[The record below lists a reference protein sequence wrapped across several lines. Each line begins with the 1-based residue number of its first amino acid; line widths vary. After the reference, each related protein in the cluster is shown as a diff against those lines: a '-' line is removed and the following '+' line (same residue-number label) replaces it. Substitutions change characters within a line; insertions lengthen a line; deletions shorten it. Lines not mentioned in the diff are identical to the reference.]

1 MSRLFGFSSRAN
13 YNLANLAARQQ
24 PLPIHLVKRYD
35 LILLPSLSSKRRHR
49 LPSRLVKHHLPL
61 LLLSVACVWALYVTR
76 PYTDVLSRASFATA
90 YPALVLL
97 GATLVIG
104 PLNLL
109 RHRPNPV
116 SIDLRRD
123 LGIWAGFL
131 AIVHTAIG
139 QCVHMRGRPWLY
151 YIYGPAEHHH
161 GPAVRHDLFGFAN
174 YTGAFATLV
183 VVALFATSNDYSLRA
198 LGTRQWKQ
206 LQRGNYAAAALVAM
220 HAFGYQGIE
229 KQHPQFVAVVIACVV
244 ITLAFQRAGFL
255 MRGSAAARKI

>member
-1 MSRLFGFSSRAN
+1 M
-13 YNLANLAARQQ
+13 
-24 PLPIHLVKRYD
+24 
-35 LILLPSLSSKRRHR
+35 SSKRRSR

-61 LLLSVACVWALYVTR
+61 LLLSVACGWPLYVTR

-131 AIVHTAIG
+131 AIVHTAIW
-139 QCVHMRGRPWLY
+139 QCVHLRGRPWLY
-151 YIYGPAEHHH
+151 YVYGPAEHHH
-161 GPAVRHDLFGFAN
+161 GFALRHDLFGFAN
-174 YTGAFATLV
+174 YTGALATLI
-183 VVALFATSNDYSLRA
+183 VVALFATSNDYSMRA

-206 LQRGNYAAAALVAM
+206 LQRWNYAAASLVAM

-229 KQHPQFVAVVIACVV
+229 KQRLEFVASVIACVAV
-244 ITLAFQRAGFL
+244 TLGLQCIGFRMRKSAGRKAF
-255 MRGSAAARKI
+255 